1 MAVKPTYEELEET
14 VQQLRNAELDSR
26 RMEELLKDEL
36 VRWRILF
43 EQASDGIVILDEN
56 GKVYEA
62 NKRYAEILGYTPEE
76 MRNLHVWDW
85 DTVFTPEQLVVMI
98 REIDDA
104 GAHFETQ
111 QRRKDGSMVDIEL
124 SNNGAVYR
132 GEKLVFCVCRDITDR
147 KRAEREREKLIE
159 DLRKALAEIKTLKGI
174 MPICSY
180 CKKIR
185 DDTGYWNQLE
195 QYIKEH
201 SEAKLSHGVCPEC
214 AKKYFSDYME
224 ETEAKANP

>member
-1 MAVKPTYEELEET
+1 
-14 VQQLRNAELDSR
+14 
-26 RMEELLKDEL
+26 LK
-36 VRWRILF
+36 
-43 EQASDGIVILDEN
+43 
-56 GKVYEA
+56 
-62 NKRYAEILGYTPEE
+62 T
-76 MRNLHVWDW
+76 
-85 DTVFTPEQLVVMI
+85 
-98 REIDDA
+98 
-104 GAHFETQ
+104 GALSLITLETQ

-132 GEKLVFCVCRDITDR
+132 GEKLVFCVCRDTTDR

-159 DLRKALAEIKTLKGI
+159 DLRKARAEIKTLKGI

-185 DDTGYWNQLE
+185 DDTGYWNQLD

-201 SEAKLSHGVCPEC
+201 SEAKLSHGVCPES

-224 ETEAKANP
+224 EPEAKANP